1 MTRWQ
6 FCCATQKRSRHATV
20 CQAVL
25 RLMLSLRQRCTLS
38 FTSTSK
44 TNHWPCCRRTPR
56 RIAPRLFGVS
66 QLVSAF
72 GFSLCGELQ
81 AEATTPWS
89 SPSSATT
96 TNEQRRR
103 RLLIHR
109 FDSFTTTNDDK
120 RTATK
125 KKKKNDDERRITN
138 NQQPTTT
145 KKHKVNFRTASFTA
159 PSSPTH
165 SPQPTARCAQ
175 PAQRAHSH
183 SHAKWTQTNKQ
194 MNEQFGRK

>member
-96 TNEQRRR
+96 TNERRRR

-138 NQQPTTT
+138 NQRPQRSTKSISELLHSLLRRHPPT
-145 KKHKVNFRTASFTA
+145 A
-159 PSSPTH
+159 H
-165 SPQPTARCAQ
+165 SPQPA
-175 PAQRAHSH
+175 AHSQH
-183 SHAKWTQTNKQ
+183 SERTATVTRSGLKRTNK
-194 MNEQFGRK
+194 